1 MRLPLLVAASAKT
14 SRGGARVRLH
24 NGTWKLALDG
34 LTDSKLA
41 VRCGSVVVDC
51 EEGKCIIGPETVD
64 VFFINRGNESS
75 ISVYAELQK

>member
-1 MRLPLLVAASAKT
+1 MKLPLLVAASAKT
-14 SRGGARVRLH
+14 SKGGARVRLH

-41 VRCGSVVVDC
+41 VRCGSTVINC
-51 EEGKCIIGPETVD
+51 EEGKCINGPITAD
-64 VFFINRGNESS
+64 VFFLERGTELS